1 MCARMLCVSQV
12 VSTREGGEAAS
23 VRLGALVGAPQAQL
37 DGFKS
42 RALRAESATQRH
54 LYATEWRWLAGPP
67 ARASGVSV
75 LVVSDESLEEV
86 GCERLGSAVRR
97 DALAS
102 KLEAAAGSTV
112 LAAVA
117 PQRGQLE
124 LDALFALEV
133 SLALVQAQAATS
145 STPPAVWLLTTGAT
159 LARRDVC
166 RARQAGS
173 WGLARSARGETLL
186 PLLCIDAALSTALE
200 HGSSLTEPEAVL
212 QRRALIVPR
221 LVHAPRI
228 SMSSDGAASPAVSH
242 VVTGG
247 TAGLGLLTGRWL
259 AQRGARA
266 LALASRSGTVARDSV
281 SEWEQLEASCTA
293 ALVERCD
300 TAEAA
305 HVRRLMALTHRLPP
319 LSGVWHAAGVLADGL
334 LPKQSALSLA
344 RVCGPKTHG
353 GWALH
358 VSSVRTPLRTC
369 ALFSSAAA
377 LLGGAGQA
385 NYSAANVCLDAL
397 AAHRRAHGCAS
408 VSAQWGAWADVG
420 MAARGAASERMAA
433 MEAASGFGRIG
444 VSQGLAALDAAVQLR
459 APSVLGVLSVQW
471 HRMLGGGVAAPAFL
485 SEMAPHSP
493 ASASSSVAT
502 TQQRAAACTVSL
514 EAVLEMARR
523 TAGSAVDADAPLMEA
538 GVDSLGAVELRNQLQ
553 RAVGDGVALSSTL
566 MFDHPTAR
574 ALALVALGSSERGAA
589 FSIQDKWAFA
599 RTTVAADGI
608 IVMVCY
614 PPHTPTHALAA
625 HPKVPPLL
633 HHAP

>member
-1 MCARMLCVSQV
+1 MDQALLRAPCRAAELGALYDGFDAVSLQYGPGYRTLEDAWGGTGAAFARLRVRARQEGTQVHPADLDDALCVSALIT
-12 VSTREGGEAAS
+12 SRGSGTRLPFAVDEALLQGGPHELWALVGRQRGPDAVA
-23 VRLGALVGAPQAQL
+23 VRLGTVAGQSQAQL

-54 LYATEWRWLAGPP
+54 LYATEWRWLAAPP

-186 PLLCIDAALSTALE
+186 PLLCIDAALSAALD

-212 QRRALIVPR
+212 QPRALIVPR

-281 SEWEQLEASCTA
+281 SEWEQLEASGTA

-319 LSGVWHAAGVLADGL
+319 LAGVWHAAGVLADGL

-358 VSSVRTPLRTC
+358 LASLRTPLRTC

-385 NYSAANVCLDAL
+385 NYSSANVMLDAL
-397 AAHRRAHGCAS
+397 AVHRRTHGCTLGS
-408 VSAQWGAWADVG
+408 P
-420 MAARGAASERMAA
+420 RGGTS
-433 MEAASGFGRIG
+433 
-444 VSQGLAALDAAVQLR
+444 
-459 APSVLGVLSVQW
+459 
-471 HRMLGGGVAAPAFL
+471 
-485 SEMAPHSP
+485 
-493 ASASSSVAT
+493 
-502 TQQRAAACTVSL
+502 
-514 EAVLEMARR
+514 ARR
-523 TAGSAVDADAPLMEA
+523 
-538 GVDSLGAVELRNQLQ
+538 
-553 RAVGDGVALSSTL
+553 
-566 MFDHPTAR
+566 DHC
-574 ALALVALGSSERGAA
+574 GGRG
-589 FSIQDKWAFA
+589 K
-599 RTTVAADGI
+599 R
-608 IVMVCY
+608 
-614 PPHTPTHALAA
+614 H
-625 HPKVPPLL
+625 LL
-633 HHAP
+633 PG